1 MELEKN
7 KYKKSEVLE
16 ITKKLKNEYEEKL
29 KESEERI
36 NLLKEESLELKN
48 QLEAYKNR
56 IKLNEESIRSAKLKA
71 EEIEQT
77 ATLKYEAEVEYLKN
91 FNSKWRKYF
100 KYLSETY
107 PLYKAKEESEKVVKT
122 LEKVLGK
129 KITDKE
135 KISEL
140 DLAVSV
146 VADYNGFKENRPM
159 AVGISDNGFN
169 IDEVLNPGELDLEE
183 LCKEMGMMED

>member
-1 MELEKN
+1 MELTKS

-16 ITKKLKNEYEEKL
+16 LTTSLTNEYEEKL
-29 KESEERI
+29 QDREEKI
-36 NLLKEESLELKN
+36 KLLKEESLELKN

-56 IKLNEESIRSAKLKA
+56 IKLNEESLKSAKLKA

-77 ATLKYEAEVEYLKN
+77 ATLKYEIEVEYLKK

-107 PLYKAKEESEKVVKT
+107 PLYKAKEEAEKVTKT

-129 KITDKE
+129 KVTDKE
-135 KISEL
+135 KIEEL

-183 LCKEMGMMED
+183 LCKEMGMMEE